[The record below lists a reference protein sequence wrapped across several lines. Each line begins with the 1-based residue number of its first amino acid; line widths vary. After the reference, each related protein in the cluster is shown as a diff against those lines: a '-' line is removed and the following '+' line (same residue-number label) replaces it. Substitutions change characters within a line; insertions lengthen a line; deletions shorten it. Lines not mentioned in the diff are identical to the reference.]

1 MFNSDIPAPETQ
13 VSDLFWDCSGFRQF
27 FVVRHCKIINDFIDN
42 KLQLRRQLSDQS
54 GKIILV
60 RWDESIELQT
70 NLREYLTIVEKA
82 PTRAVSFENTY

>member
-60 RWDESIELQT
+60 RWDES
-70 NLREYLTIVEKA
+70 
-82 PTRAVSFENTY
+82 RASNKPSRISHNGGEDP